1 MGSGMRDRKILFVF
15 LIYLVCLG
23 LALSTG
29 VSLFQRSLYIELD
42 QKVKNEAEN
51 VSTYFNK
58 ELARYAHIP
67 ELLTNHYQIRQ
78 LLQFKTGEEELN
90 LLLLDTAKTT
100 GASEV
105 YVLDIKGDVVAA
117 SNFQNPSS
125 FIGGNFSFRPYF
137 QQAIK
142 GQNSTYYALGVR
154 SKERG
159 IFFSSPV
166 YVDEKIIGVAAVKVD
181 ISRFEQDTEWLSGQ
195 HSTKFMVYG
204 PDNVIFMSNHPFWRL
219 KQLSESE
226 VLSWTQIK
234 ESQRYLDLTQNILN
248 NSKRKYA
255 LADLQQWQIDYAE
268 AEQGLYFYGESSLPS
283 MSLKLVTF
291 SPAATV
297 GYQVTNFMIW
307 LSLGYSVVFVLA
319 FYLYRRFAGYRQLLY
334 TRRALEKEIS
344 VRTHELDKAHK
355 ALMQSTK
362 LATIGQ
368 MSASINHEIN
378 QPLSAM
384 NAYIAACRRLLDR
397 GDYQQAKETLNTIQ
411 DMTERVHRIVSQLK
425 QFSRNKEPSLAWC
438 EWSKCLDAALVVVG
452 PQITNYK
459 VDLSVE
465 HYSSFV
471 WGEALKLEQV
481 LVNLLSNAI
490 DAMSE
495 QQEKS
500 ISISFSQREG
510 YVDIHITDSGI
521 GLDLQNIDTI
531 FDAFFTTKSDQGLGL
546 GLSISRNIIR
556 SFDGELTAKN
566 GGLWAWAKFTI
577 SLKSSN
583 TGNN

>member
-1 MGSGMRDRKILFVF
+1 MRDKKVLV
-15 LIYLVCLG
+15 LLLTYLVCLG
-23 LALSTG
+23 VTLFAG
-29 VSLFQRSLYIELD
+29 ISLYQRSLYIELD
-42 QKVKNEAEN
+42 QKVKYEAQN

-78 LLQFKTGEEELN
+78 VLQSNSGAQALS
-90 LLLLDTAKTT
+90 LLLLDIAKTT
-100 GASEV
+100 GAGEV
-105 YVLDIKGDVVAA
+105 YVLNLQGKVVAA
-117 SNFQNPSS
+117 SNFQRRSS
-125 FIGGNFSFRPYF
+125 FIGGNFAFRPYF
-137 QQAIK
+137 QQAIQ

-166 YVDEKIIGVAAVKVD
+166 YVDDKIIGVAAVKVD

-195 HSTKFMVYG
+195 HSTKFMLYG
-204 PDNVIFMSNHPFWRL
+204 PDNVIFMSNHPYWRL

-226 VLSWTQIK
+226 ALSWPQIQN
-234 ESQRYLDLTQNILN
+234 SQRYLDLKQNVLN
-248 NSKRKYA
+248 NSKRQYA
-255 LADLQQWQIDYAE
+255 LADLQQWQIEYAE

-283 MSLKLVTF
+283 MNLKLVTF
-291 SPAATV
+291 SPAAAV
-297 GYQVTNFMIW
+297 GYQLTNFMIW
-307 LSLGYSVVFVLA
+307 LSLGYSLVFVVV

-344 VRTHELDKAHK
+344 VRTDELDKAHK

-384 NAYIAACRRLLDR
+384 NAYIAACRRLLDK
-397 GDYQQAKETLNTIQ
+397 GEYPQARATLNTIQ
-411 DMTERVHRIVSQLK
+411 DMTERVHKIVSQLK
-425 QFSRNKEPSLAWC
+425 QFSRNNETSLAWC
-438 EWSKCLDAALVVVG
+438 GWSKCLDAALVVVG
-452 PQITNYK
+452 PQIAKCK

-465 HYSSFV
+465 RYSGFV

-495 QQEKS
+495 QQEKT
-500 ISISFSQREG
+500 ISVSFSQREG

-556 SFDGELTAKN
+556 SFDGELAAKN
-566 GGLWAWAKFTI
+566 ADIEAGATFTI

-583 TGNN
+583 TGSI